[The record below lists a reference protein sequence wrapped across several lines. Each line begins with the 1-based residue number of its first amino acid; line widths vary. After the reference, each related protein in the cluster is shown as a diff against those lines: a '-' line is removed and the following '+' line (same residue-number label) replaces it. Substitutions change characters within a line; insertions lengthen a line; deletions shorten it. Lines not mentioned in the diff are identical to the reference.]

1 MEELREC
8 VFYRPRGGSGRQ
20 RRDGILMREQRQRC
34 SEKWHCRHTRD
45 ETTKPAGA
53 AKRDEAA
60 TRNGAESCQTV
71 TCSLIVGSECR
82 DAYECGLHVSLVQR
96 KGAAP
101 RGTPWAGCRHVA
113 TSRRRF
119 VRRTARRRLHRM
131 KACLMQSTNHNS
143 QQTEV
148 RPLFDRARFL
158 MICGKRNRG
167 IGVHMCEILSLG
179 D

>member
-45 ETTKPAGA
+45 ETTKPARA

-71 TCSLIVGSECR
+71 TWSQS
-82 DAYECGLHVSLVQR
+82 
-96 KGAAP
+96 
-101 RGTPWAGCRHVA
+101 VA
-113 TSRRRF
+113 THMSA
-119 VRRTARRRLHRM
+119 VRTCRVLSERGWHREGHPEHEVGAWQRVDNVSSGERLGVR
-131 KACLMQSTNHNS
+131 STE
-143 QQTEV
+143 QK
-148 RPLFDRARFL
+148 RAIYKVL
-158 MICGKRNRG
+158 TIAANRQK
-167 IGVHMCEILSLG
+167 
-179 D
+179 